1 MSPLLPPRVC
11 ELLAGALSG
20 PGDRLLSATVPMEVD
35 PLDLVRAGANSFGWA
50 GYFRSP
56 TGSELGGL
64 GVAWRSNSRSGAGR
78 LQELHEEV
86 ERVAVDTPL
95 LVGFAFGHQGPRLPE
110 WDGFAPATAVLPLIL
125 ANSESGTVTI
135 SVPAGR
141 SADEV
146 LTALSL
152 LATPEPA
159 LTFEAADHVIE
170 SRPPPAAW
178 REEVVEALA
187 AIHAGSLEK
196 VVLARSVTVRT
207 EVPALPFDLLANLRA
222 GYPES
227 YRFGWQEGDATLVG
241 ASPELLVAR
250 HGLEITSNPLA
261 GSAARGTGDQ
271 EDERLGRA
279 LIASDKDHREHVF
292 VVEDMARR
300 LEPLTE
306 RLQVSGEPQLR
317 KFQTV
322 QHLSTQI
329 SGTLR
334 ASSSVLEL
342 AHRLHPTPA
351 VGGNPRD
358 EALAFLDKI
367 ESIDRGW
374 YGGGIGWTRPDGE
387 GEIALALRCGLLRG
401 QTAHLFAGAGIVA
414 ASDPEGELFETRLK
428 LRPMLDL
435 LSAS

>member
-1 MSPLLPPRVC
+1 MIPPRSI

-20 PGDRLLSATVPMEVD
+20 PEDRLRSASVRAEID
-35 PLDLVRAGANSFGWA
+35 PLDLVRSGANAFAWA

-64 GVAWRSNSRSGAGR
+64 GVAWRSKVRSGAGR
-78 LQELHEEV
+78 LQELHEV
-86 ERVAVDTPL
+86 VTGVAVESPL
-95 LVGFAFGHQGPRLPE
+95 FLGFAFGHQGPRLPE
-110 WDGFAPATAVLPLIL
+110 WDGFAPATAVLPVVL
-125 ANSESGTVTI
+125 ADSESGNLTI

-146 LTALSL
+146 LTILSL
-152 LATPEPA
+152 LRSPDRA
-159 LTFEAADHVIE
+159 LNFEAADHVIE
-170 SRPPPAAW
+170 SRPSPAEW
-178 REEVVEALA
+178 RAEVVEAIA
-187 AIHAGSLEK
+187 AIQAGALAK
-196 VVLARSVTVRT
+196 VVLARSVSVRT
-207 EVPALPFDLLANLRA
+207 EVAAVPFDLLANLRT

-227 YRFGWQEGDATLVG
+227 YRFGWQEGEAVLVG

-261 GSAARGTGDQ
+261 GSAARGVGDQ
-271 EDERLGRA
+271 EDARLGRA
-279 LIASDKDHREHVF
+279 LIASDKERSEHVF
-292 VVEDMARR
+292 VVEDMVRR
-300 LEPLTE
+300 LEPITAMLS
-306 RLQVSGEPQLR
+306 VASEPELR

-329 SGTLR
+329 LGTLR
-334 ASSSVLEL
+334 EPLSVLEL

-387 GEIALALRCGLLRG
+387 GEIAMALRCGLLRDH
-401 QTAHLFAGAGIVA
+401 TAHLYAGAGIVA
-414 ASDPEGELFETRLK
+414 ASDPEEELIETRLK

>member
-1 MSPLLPPRVC
+1 MSRLIPPRLI
-11 ELLAGALSG
+11 ELLAGALAG
-20 PGDRLLSATVPMEVD
+20 PEDRLRSATVPTELD
-35 PLDLVRAGANSFGWA
+35 PLDLVRAGAHSYGWA

-64 GVAWRSNSRSGAGR
+64 GVAWRSNARSGAGR
-78 LQELHEEV
+78 LQELHEAV
-86 ERVAVDTPL
+86 EAVATDTPL

-125 ANSESGTVTI
+125 ANSESGTLTI

-141 SADEV
+141 SADEALRA
-146 LTALSL
+146 LTF
-152 LATPEPA
+152 LAIPEPA
-159 LTFEAADHVIE
+159 LAFEAADHVIE
-170 SRPPPAAW
+170 SRPSPAEW
-178 REEVVEALA
+178 RAEVTEALG
-187 AIHAGSLEK
+187 AIRSGALEK
-196 VVLARSVTVRT
+196 VVLGRSVTVRT
-207 EVPALPFDLLANLRA
+207 EVPALPFDLLASLRN

-227 YRFGWQEGDATLVG
+227 YRFGWQEGDAALVG

-261 GSAARGTGDQ
+261 GSAARGERDQ

-279 LIASDKDHREHVF
+279 LIASDKDRSEHVF
-292 VVEDMARR
+292 VVEDMAAR

-306 RLQVSGEPQLR
+306 RLLVPSEPQLR

-329 SGTLR
+329 TGTLR
-334 ASSSVLEL
+334 APMSVLEL

-387 GEIALALRCGLLRG
+387 GELALALRCGLLRDH
-401 QTAHLFAGAGIVA
+401 TAHLYAGAGIVA
-414 ASDPEGELFETRLK
+414 ASDPEEELLETRLK

>member
-1 MSPLLPPRVC
+1 MTRLIPPRLI
-11 ELLAGALSG
+11 ELLEGALAG
-20 PGDRLLSATVPMEVD
+20 PEDRIRSASVPSDVD
-35 PLDLVRAGANSFGWA
+35 PLDLVRAGANSFGWV

-64 GVAWRSNSRSGAGR
+64 GVAWRSNVRSGAGR
-78 LQELHEEV
+78 LQELHEAV
-86 ERVAVDTPL
+86 GGVAVDTPL
-95 LVGFAFGHQGPRLPE
+95 LLGFSFGHQGPRLPE
-110 WDGFAPATAVLPLIL
+110 WDGFAPATAVLPSIL
-125 ANSESGTVTI
+125 ADSELGKLTV

-141 SADEV
+141 SADDV
-146 LTALSL
+146 LRTLGL
-152 LATPEPA
+152 LNIPEPA

-170 SRPPPAAW
+170 SRPPPAEW
-178 REEVVEALA
+178 REEVAEALG
-187 AIHAGSLEK
+187 AIHSGALDK
-196 VVLARSVTVRT
+196 VVLARSVSVRT
-207 EVPALPFDLLANLRA
+207 EIPAVPFDLLVSLRV

-250 HGLEITSNPLA
+250 YGLEITANPLA
-261 GSAARGTGDQ
+261 GSAARGTRDE
-271 EDERLGRA
+271 EDERLGRE
-279 LIASDKDHREHVF
+279 LIASDKDRSEHVF

-306 RLQVSGEPQLR
+306 RLAVDGEPELR
-317 KFQTV
+317 RFQNV
-322 QHLSTQI
+322 QHLSTQM

-334 ASSSVLEL
+334 DPLSVLEL

-351 VGGNPRD
+351 IGGNPRD

-374 YGGGIGWTRPDGE
+374 YGGGLGWTRADGE
-387 GEIALALRCGLLRG
+387 GEIALALRCGLLRE
-401 QTAHLFAGAGIVA
+401 QTAHLYAGAGIVA
-414 ASDPEGELFETRLK
+414 ASDPEEELIETRLK